1 MEISDEFNVGVWAK
15 WNKTFSMIMP
25 MIVYKPKECKD
36 SFYWLRSDYM
46 GKQVRAGCDQQLK
59 DGINHSFEAVY
70 SWDGA
75 AGIMGKPFQLL
86 GGVEYEL
93 SDKTTLS
100 AGGKWYGNYEIES
113 GVEHKVD
120 SNWTV
125 SASQAFSSADKT
137 DYHFGFTASYKL

>member
-1 MEISDEFNVGVWAK
+1 
-15 WNKTFSMIMP
+15 MIMP

-120 SNWTV
+120 NNWTV